1 MFLEF
6 LNVFH
11 LAAKARQTHVIYGTT
26 ALPPGRIHRVVLSWV
41 YQPAGGG
48 LPAPYELGRM
58 QAFEQALAAGLGAPQ
73 LGVQASSLTEGGL
86 RVWHYYTAHLD
97 AFLEVMYA
105 VQAAMAAPA
114 LNVQFYPDPEWGVV
128 RQDLH
133 VAPVSRSLAVPA

>member
-6 LNVFH
+6 LDVFH

-26 ALPPGRIHRVVLSWV
+26 ALPPGRVHRVVLSWV
-41 YQPAGGG
+41 YQPAAGG
-48 LPAPYELGRM
+48 LPDSDELSRM
-58 QAFEQALAAGLGAPQ
+58 QAFEQVLAAGLGAPQ

-105 VQAAMAAPA
+105 VQAAMGVPA
-114 LNVQFYPDPEWGVV
+114 LNIQFHPDPDWGVV

-133 VAPVSRSLAVPA
+133 MAPASRSMAVPA